1 MQFGLRRRLP
11 ARRLVGVTNIPPL
24 DLGAAAKR
32 GAAAAPE
39 FPPAWWRLAALLAA
53 ILLVLAAT
61 GAWIYRWQAQSAER
75 EVQAKLLGIAQL
87 QARQLSA
94 WRDERTSDA
103 AAAGSNP
110 FLAEAVDR
118 FLADPRG
125 PEAAS
130 LRAFLEG
137 LARHQKWA
145 DALVTDSD
153 GLARMSL
160 GGQAE
165 GCAVSA
171 RLHSREQASGR
182 PAILDLH
189 ADGYRQTP
197 HLAWIVP
204 LQKAGTNTPPS
215 ACSLVLVA
223 DAEQFLFPFLR
234 AWPTPSTT
242 AESRLLRLDDGGPE
256 YLDSGRR
263 EGVEGR
269 HRGAAGGARDEL
281 AGLVSRG
288 VTGTVRTRDSRGI
301 DVLAAIVPLP
311 DVPWILIAKVDA
323 AEALDDWQVRA
334 MVILAAVVGL
344 AGLVVS
350 GGVVAWRRLGRAH
363 HRALTTSEAA
373 RRAAEGSERRVAAER
388 ERLMAAIEQSGETV
402 VITDATGTIQ
412 YVNPAFVAVTG
423 YSREEAVG
431 SNPRILK
438 SGEHDAAFYGDLWTA
453 ISSGRVWQG
462 RMVNQRKDGSRYT
475 EDATISPVFDA
486 DGRIANYVAVK
497 RDVTAQLRMQAR
509 DMQAQRM
516 ESVGRL
522 AGGVAHDYNNMIAV
536 IVGNAELAIAKLAP
550 GHPVRGDLEEILAAA
565 TRSAALTQQLLAF
578 ARKQPIA
585 PKVLNLN
592 ESVEGLRT
600 MLSRLLG
607 EDILLVW
614 QPAADLWAVRMDPSQ
629 LDQIVT
635 NLCVNARDAIDT
647 TGRITIETANAR
659 LNGSHAGRA
668 RSVDPGEFV
677 LLSISDTGAGMDRE
691 TMNRV
696 FEPFFTTKQEGRGTG
711 LGLATVYGIVEQ
723 YGGWIDVDSEV
734 GQGTTFTIYFPR
746 HADGSTGASAHEPTR
761 AS

>member
-1 MQFGLRRRLP
+1 M
-11 ARRLVGVTNIPPL
+11 TNTPPL
-24 DLGAAAKR
+24 DVGVAAKR
-32 GAAAAPE
+32 GAAAAGQVA
-39 FPPAWWRLAALLAA
+39 PPWWRLAALLAA
-53 ILLVLAAT
+53 ILLALGAA
-61 GAWIYRWQAQSAER
+61 GAWVYRWQALRAER

-103 AAAGSNP
+103 TTAGENP
-110 FLAEAVDR
+110 FLAGAVGR
-118 FLADPRG
+118 FVVDPRG
-125 PEAAS
+125 PDAANI
-130 LRAFLEG
+130 RAFLEG

-153 GLARMSL
+153 GLAVLSL
-160 GGQAE
+160 GGRAAA
-165 GCAVSA
+165 CAVSA
-171 RLHSREQASGR
+171 FILQRDPIHRK
-182 PAILDLH
+182 PAVIDVH
-189 ADGYRQTP
+189 ADDYRPTP
-197 HLAWIVP
+197 HLAWVVP
-204 LQKAGTNTPPS
+204 IREPGTEAS
-215 ACSLVLVA
+215 AVSGSLVLVA

-242 AESRLLRLDDGGPE
+242 AESRLLRLDDGGPV
-256 YLDSGRR
+256 YLDA
-263 EGVEGR
+263 GR
-269 HRGAAGGARDEL
+269 HDGAEGPRRGAAGGARDEL
-281 AGLVSRG
+281 AGLVARG
-288 VTGTVRTRDSRGI
+288 VAGTVRTRDYRGI

-311 DVPWILIAKVDA
+311 DSPWILIAKVDA
-323 AEALDDWQVRA
+323 AEALDEWQTRA
-334 MVILAAVVGL
+334 MLILAAVVGL

-350 GGVVAWRRLGRAH
+350 SGVAVWRRQGRAH
-363 HRALTTSEAA
+363 HRALNTSEAA
-373 RRAAEGSERRVAAER
+373 RRAAEGAERRVAAER

-423 YSREEAVG
+423 YTREEAIG

-438 SGEHDAAFYGDLWTA
+438 SGEHDAAFYHELWTA

-497 RDVTAQLRMQAR
+497 RDVTAQLQMHAR
-509 DMQAQRM
+509 QMQAQKM

-522 AGGVAHDYNNMIAV
+522 AGGVAHDYNNMMAV
-536 IVGNAELAIAKLAP
+536 IVGNAELAMAKLAP
-550 GHPVRGDLEEILAAA
+550 GHPVRVDIEEILAAA

-585 PKVLNLN
+585 PRVLDLN
-592 ESVEGLRT
+592 EAVEKLRT
-600 MLSRLLG
+600 MLGRLLG
-607 EDILLVW
+607 EDIMLVW

-629 LDQIVT
+629 FDQIVT

-659 LNGSHAGRA
+659 LNGSHAKSA

-677 LLSISDTGAGMDRE
+677 LLMVSDTGAGMDQE
-691 TMNRV
+691 TTSRI

-711 LGLATVYGIVEQ
+711 LGLATVYGVVERH
-723 YGGWIDVDSEV
+723 GGWIDVQSEV
-734 GQGTTFTIYFPR
+734 GQGTTFTIYLPR
-746 HADGSTGASAHEPTR
+746 HAEESAGAAAPEPGR